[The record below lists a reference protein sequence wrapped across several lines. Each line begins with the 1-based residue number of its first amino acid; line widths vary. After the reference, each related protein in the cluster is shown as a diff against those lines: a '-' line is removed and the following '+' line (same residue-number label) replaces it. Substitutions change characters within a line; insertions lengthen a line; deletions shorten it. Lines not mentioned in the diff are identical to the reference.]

1 METTDEAIFKAC
13 TYSDLSDVTCK
24 FPIESENR
32 DSICQ
37 VRHSCGQAH
46 QVKMQICNS
55 SGSSLCSTKDNL
67 KAHHLLRQAPFII
80 VTIAL
85 EYLTGLGFKRQTGD
99 ARHAAL
105 LQLDIQVCGV
115 DSSASHGVVFLATL
129 AASPTVAP
137 LL

>member
-1 METTDEAIFKAC
+1 
-13 TYSDLSDVTCK
+13 
-24 FPIESENR
+24 
-32 DSICQ
+32 
-37 VRHSCGQAH
+37 
-46 QVKMQICNS
+46 MQICNS

-67 KAHHLLRQAPFII
+67 KAHNLLRQAPFII

-85 EYLTGLGFKRQTGD
+85 EYLTGLGFKRQTSD
-99 ARHAAL
+99 ARHAVL

-129 AASPTVAP
+129 AASPSVAP